1 MPTVSY
7 ARALLEHWGVTVA
20 EISPSTVQGKKE
32 ADFLASF
39 EGARVLIEEKTK
51 DDDPEYLAPRGEHLS
66 TGDIHAHSISLR
78 RSETLSGVV
87 RNASKQL
94 AVDASRKLTSK
105 AG

>member
-1 MPTVSY
+1 MDTFEDAGMFDWAQLHTLVDGLP
-7 ARALLEHWGVTVA
+7 ALELNEH
-20 EISPSTVQGKKE
+20 
-32 ADFLASF
+32 DFLASF
-39 EGARVLIEEKTK
+39 EGARVLIEEETK
-51 DDDPEYLAPRGEHLS
+51 ADDPEYLARRGEHLS